1 MREDIYST
9 HWKSAAAVADRNW
22 RPVNLELNLILH
34 HVQSNVTIDTC
45 LVSKTVTLKILMLVI
60 IISVI
65 SQVVQGCKPKA
76 IALPP

>member
-22 RPVNLELNLILH
+22 RLVNLELNLILH

-60 IISVI
+60 SVI

>member
-9 HWKSAAAVADRNW
+9 HWKSAAAVADR
-22 RPVNLELNLILH
+22 
-34 HVQSNVTIDTC
+34 TIDTC
-45 LVSKTVTLKILMLVI
+45 LVLKTVTLKILMLVI